1 MNLEYLTG
9 PLVGAVIG
17 YFTNYLA
24 VKMLFRPKK
33 EVYILGHKLPFTPG
47 AIPKGKPRLAKAIGN
62 IVANTLLTEED
73 IRKQFI
79 TEENKQLV
87 VGKVVELC
95 NQKVG
100 QDIRA
105 LVDTEEEYLGL
116 KEKIS
121 EFLNEKIMHAIQ
133 RMDIEAIFAKESGR
147 ILKEKTAGT
156 MLQMFVMDDL
166 IASITAPIGE
176 EIVKFIENNGRD
188 YIQPEIDSGIETLE
202 DMSLLELA
210 EHCDIKQ
217 EQVKEII
224 SKNYERI
231 VNAGIEKAME
241 KLDIAGMIEEKIN
254 GMNVDELEQLVLAV
268 MKKELD
274 VIVNLGALI
283 GALLGVINIF
293 Y

>member
-133 RMDIEAIFAKESGR
+133 RMDIEAIFTKESGR

-156 MLQMFVMDDL
+156 MLQMFVTDDL

>member
-156 MLQMFVMDDL
+156 MLQMFVTDDL

>member
-1 MNLEYLTG
+1 MSAKDKLIEKLLRSAKKHKVLTYPVLALVAIISFFGNLFNWHNG
-9 PLVGAVIG
+9 AAKRIVAVIMVMVMFVSQS
-17 YFTNYLA
+17 YFLTSS
-24 VKMLFRPKK
+24 
-33 EVYILGHKLPFTPG
+33 
-47 AIPKGKPRLAKAIGN
+47 
-62 IVANTLLTEED
+62 ANS
-73 IRKQFI
+73 
-79 TEENKQLV
+79 
-87 VGKVVELC
+87 
-95 NQKVG
+95 
-100 QDIRA
+100 

-133 RMDIEAIFAKESGR
+133 RMDIEAIFTKESGR

-156 MLQMFVMDDL
+156 MLQMFVTDDL